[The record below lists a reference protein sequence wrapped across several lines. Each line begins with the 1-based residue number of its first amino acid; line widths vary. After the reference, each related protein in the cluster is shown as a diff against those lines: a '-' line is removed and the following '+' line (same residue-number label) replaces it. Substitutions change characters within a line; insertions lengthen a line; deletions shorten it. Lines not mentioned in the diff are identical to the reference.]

1 MATAASTS
9 VVQQLQAA
17 ANYLLLGQAEESP
30 AHVDFIQ
37 RLANAAVASGFTT
50 SQGRFMESMK
60 LKPFSTL
67 TLFLAYLG
75 GTTASQSN
83 TQTVSTLPVP

>member
-1 MATAASTS
+1 MATT
-9 VVQQLQAA
+9 VQQLQAA

-37 RLANAAVASGFTT
+37 RLANAAVSAGFTT
-50 SQGRFMESMK
+50 SQGRFEEAMK

-67 TLFLAYLG
+67 ALFLAFAYG
-75 GTTASQSN
+75 SGQ
-83 TQTVSTLPVP
+83 TLPNQG